1 MSLAVLGTRANIK
14 MQSVSIVIIVATKL
28 RYMNL
33 KAGNY
38 VSNVLRNYCLLQ
50 KVVKYMI
57 FKENSYD

>member
-1 MSLAVLGTRANIK
+1 MSLAALETRANIK
-14 MQSVSIVIIVATKL
+14 TQSVSIAIIVAIKL

-33 KAGNY
+33 KANNY

-57 FKENSYD
+57 FKEISYD